1 VSSKLQHALEELYGL
16 ERRKDKLG
24 LDGTREL
31 LAALGNPERR
41 FRSVHVAGTNG
52 KGSVCA
58 IVERVLRIAGH
69 RTGLFTS
76 PHLVDFRER
85 IRVNGRWADEAWLE
99 QALARIQ
106 ALPEGK
112 GRTFFEVVT
121 ALGFLY
127 FAEQGVEWA
136 VVEVGLGGRLDTT
149 NVLVPEV
156 CAITSIGMDHGEI
169 LGDTIERIAAEKA
182 GIAKPG
188 VPLILGAEDPVAR
201 ATIESIALRVG
212 AIVPASRTHLVHLTE
227 VTSGQE
233 RRQTTLVLPSEDEIT
248 LVHGSLGDRFGHNAG
263 VAVEILMTL
272 DERSIR
278 VPREAIAEG
287 LATARWPGRL
297 EPCPTSSNL
306 WWDGAHNDQAFRE
319 LGSAWFH
326 LFGLDSP
333 AVIVLALGRDK
344 DAPAI
349 LDAIQVGFAEP
360 IPNEKMRRVIGM
372 GDVGEEASGSEAM
385 RDISELMRE
394 ALEEG
399 PEGYVRPRLVVTR
412 TRSERAREPGDLAEL
427 AAARGYVVEIA
438 PNVPE
443 ATKRALALVGDGK
456 VLLTGSLFA
465 VGEAMEAFGGAPGE
479 QL

>member
-58 IVERVLRIAGH
+58 IIERVLREAGH

-106 ALPEGK
+106 ALPEGQN
-112 GRTFFEVVT
+112 RTFFEVVT

-156 CAITSIGMDHGEI
+156 CAITSIGMDHTEI
-169 LGDTIERIAAEKA
+169 LGDTIEQIAAEKA

-188 VPLILGAEDPVAR
+188 VPLVLAELEPAARNAIERVATTVDAPIPPFLGRFVFGPIRDIVLENGSFHDTRWGSIPYTPDSLVYRFPGNALVAVH
-201 ATIESIALRVG
+201 ALSVLCESGV
-212 AIVPASRTHLVHLTE
+212 AIPASA
-227 VTSGQE
+227 
-233 RRQTTLVLPSEDEIT
+233 IT
-248 LVHGSLGDRFGHNAG
+248 K
-263 VAVEILMTL
+263 
-272 DERSIR
+272 
-278 VPREAIAEG
+278 G
-287 LATARWPGRL
+287 LAAARWPGRF
-297 EPCPTSSNL
+297 EPCPTRSRL
-306 WWDGAHNDQAFRE
+306 WWDGAHNLPAFRE
-319 LGSAWFH
+319 LLVNVFLH
-326 LFGLDSP
+326 RVRPDL
-333 AVIVLALGRDK
+333 VLAFARDK
-344 DAPAI
+344 DAEAI
-349 LDAIQVGFAEP
+349 LD
-360 IPNEKMRRVIGM
+360 
-372 GDVGEEASGSEAM
+372 
-385 RDISELMRE
+385 LLRE
-394 ALEEG
+394 HL
-399 PEGYVRPRLVVTR
+399 PEVRLFMTR
-412 TRSERAREPGDLAEL
+412 TRSERARDPDEL
-427 AAARGYVVEIA
+427 AALARARGFEVATAPDVPMAVE
-438 PNVPE
+438 
-443 ATKRALALVGDGK
+443 RALGPDRQGGF